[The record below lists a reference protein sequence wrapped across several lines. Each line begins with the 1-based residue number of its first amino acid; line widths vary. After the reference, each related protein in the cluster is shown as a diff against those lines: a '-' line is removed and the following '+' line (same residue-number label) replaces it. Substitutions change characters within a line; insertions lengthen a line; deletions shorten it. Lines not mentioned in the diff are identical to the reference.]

1 MDINLPRFRFVSPL
15 CSESEIDSINEEQNT
30 DPEDGTYNGCE
41 QNLTKRARNI
51 YYLLAFKRKY
61 LYKKCFIYE

>member
-1 MDINLPRFRFVSPL
+1 MDINLHRFRFVSPL
-15 CSESEIDSINEEQNT
+15 CSESEIDSINGEQNA
-30 DPEDGTYNGCE
+30 DLEDGTYNGCE
-41 QNLTKRARNI
+41 QNLTRKARNI

>member
-1 MDINLPRFRFVSPL
+1 MEINLHRFRFVSPL
-15 CSESEIDSINEEQNT
+15 CSESEINSINEEQNANQ
-30 DPEDGTYNGCE
+30 EDGTYDGCE

-61 LYKKCFIYE
+61 L